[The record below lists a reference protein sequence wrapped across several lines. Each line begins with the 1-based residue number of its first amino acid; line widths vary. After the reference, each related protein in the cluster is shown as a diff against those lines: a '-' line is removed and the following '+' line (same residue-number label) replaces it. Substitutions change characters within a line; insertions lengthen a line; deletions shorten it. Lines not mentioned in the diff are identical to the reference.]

1 MPRNSTGALK
11 LITGT
16 TALVTGASSVAT
28 VFYQGVIYCY
38 DGAQPA
44 DADDA
49 ITTQTQVCIISLN
62 GGAFAHGTGTN
73 GLVFGTPTCSG
84 TGAAKIVSL
93 PKPALTL
100 WAATCGTLSGTL
112 TANFAI
118 LVGNAVDA
126 GSLSTVLPRIV
137 LTVSDGTGTGE
148 LKLNTI
154 SCVTGTE
161 LQVASLDIKLGV

>member
-49 ITTQTQVCIISLN
+49 ITTQTNVCIISLN
-62 GGAFAHGTGTN
+62 GGAFVHGTGTN

-84 TGAAKIVSL
+84 TGAAKVVSL

-100 WAATCGTLSGTL
+100 WAATCGTLSGTK
-112 TANFAI
+112 TITWAR
-118 LVGNAVDA
+118 LVGNATDA
-126 GSLSTVLPRIV
+126 AGLSTTLPRIQM
-137 LTVSDGTGTGE
+137 TASDATGTGE
-148 LKLNTI
+148 LKLNTVT
-154 SCVTGTE
+154 CVTGTE
-161 LQVASLDIKLGV
+161 VSVAGFELKIGA